1 MFDQLL
7 FNPTNDGH
15 FRLVCPRCGQ
25 QDEAEITGLV
35 LGLLSF
41 RGADSLCIECD
52 PEADIP
58 IEYWPVGV
66 EKRGQGQNGGGH
78 TERT

>member
-7 FNPTNDGH
+7 FNPTKDGQ

-25 QDEAEITGLV
+25 EDEAEIKGLV

-41 RGADSLCIECD
+41 RGKSSVCIECA
-52 PEADIP
+52 PEADLP

-66 EKRGQGQNGGGH
+66 EKCG
-78 TERT
+78 